1 MAGLAEAAVLL
12 APGVSAA
19 ALAAGTSAAV
29 AVYALSAATGQ
40 HPSELVESAATQ
52 AVAAATRVASAAGAS
67 SLELRAVATAARR
80 QTMVE
85 GVIATVL
92 YSELDNLKGLLDN
105 IQKEFPD
112 GLTKDALAKKLNEA
126 TGGKNVGELIGGW
139 KDTLGNKENFEALK
153 ERARAMKDSIADK
166 ETREETVKELGSIWG
181 KIKAGFKKGFDE
193 AERKKAEQK
202 DKDWEDGKK
211 SWWFVVAAQ
220 PDQSAMPLLA
230 QPPAP
235 PTLTMPALSPQSEDD
250 MNLGCALG
258 IAAGMV
264 AGMVVL
270 AVCIVKMCS
279 RKGQL
284 RLRKACAID
293 TSERPSGGSK
303 TMSS

>member
-1 MAGLAEAAVLL
+1 MTKPS
-12 APGVSAA
+12 APWGTR
-19 ALAAGTSAAV
+19 LAARKNKSTEPIEA
-29 AVYALSAATGQ
+29 
-40 HPSELVESAATQ
+40 
-52 AVAAATRVASAAGAS
+52 RS
-67 SLELRAVATAARR
+67 S
-80 QTMVE
+80 
-85 GVIATVL
+85 
-92 YSELDNLKGLLDN
+92 
-105 IQKEFPD
+105 
-112 GLTKDALAKKLNEA
+112 
-126 TGGKNVGELIGGW
+126 GGG
-139 KDTLGNKENFEALK
+139 
-153 ERARAMKDSIADK
+153 
-166 ETREETVKELGSIWG
+166 
-181 KIKAGFKKGFDE
+181 
-193 AERKKAEQK
+193 AEQK

-284 RLRKACAID
+284 RLRKACAIG
-293 TSERPSGGSK
+293 TSEKPSGGSE